1 METSLTHVTVVLD
14 RTGSMDSIRDD
25 VIGGFNAFLAEQ
37 QALPGRATLS
47 LVQFDS
53 QDPFEVLFE
62 HLPMALVRP
71 LTRETFVPR
80 ASTPL
85 YDALGRAIVALD
97 AQLLKLGGAAPARV
111 VVAVVTD
118 GQENA
123 SHEFT
128 RDRVR
133 QLIAEKKQAG
143 WHFLFLSADESAFAD
158 AGAMGVAMESRMA
171 FDADAAGTKAAFSA
185 KSRMV
190 RSLRAGEAAPG
201 FTDDERRSGKPG

>member
-1 METSLTHVTVVLD
+1 MDTATTHITVVLD

-37 QALPGRATLS
+37 QALPGQATLT

-53 QDPFEVLFE
+53 QDPFELVCE
-62 HLPMALVRP
+62 HLPVALVRP
-71 LTRETFVPR
+71 LSRETFVPR

-85 YDALGRAIVALD
+85 YDALGRAILSLE
-97 AQLLKLGGAAPARV
+97 AQLLKLGAHAPGRV

-123 SHEFT
+123 SREFN
-128 RDRVR
+128 RQRV
-133 QLIAEKKQAG
+133 QELIARKKESG
-143 WHFLFLSADESAFAD
+143 WSFLFLSADESAFED
-158 AGAMGVAMESRMA
+158 AGILGVAMESRMQ
-171 FDADAAGTKAAFSA
+171 FRADPAGTAAAFRA

-190 RSLRAGEAAPG
+190 RSLRENDAGAASG
-201 FTDDERRSGKPG
+201 FTDEERQASK